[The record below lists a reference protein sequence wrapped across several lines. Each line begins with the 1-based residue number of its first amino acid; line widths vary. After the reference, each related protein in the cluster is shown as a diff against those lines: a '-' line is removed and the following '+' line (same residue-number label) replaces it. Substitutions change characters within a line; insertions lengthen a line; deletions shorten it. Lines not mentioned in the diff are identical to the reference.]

1 MPFQC
6 RGRRRRKPA
15 RPSAPA
21 TRRIPSRTGAAA
33 REGRPAG
40 VGDGE
45 AVLRGTPVT
54 GANTAG
60 VGGGVGTAVPTGVG
74 ASIRAGSELPRGS
87 IGPLAG
93 VASEVGR
100 STARRRGRSREE
112 GAPAGEKIVACTRRS
127 EPAAY
132 ENARTTP
139 AAAFQARTRGNLLRL
154 DARLMK
160 GRVEI
165 ARKRSAS
172 NMKRLLA
179 VSGLALAALL
189 ISTLAASA

>member
-1 MPFQC
+1 V
-6 RGRRRRKPA
+6 
-15 RPSAPA
+15 
-21 TRRIPSRTGAAA
+21 AA
-33 REGRPAG
+33 
-40 VGDGE
+40 
-45 AVLRGTPVT
+45 
-54 GANTAG
+54 
-60 VGGGVGTAVPTGVG
+60 
-74 ASIRAGSELPRGS
+74 
-87 IGPLAG
+87 
-93 VASEVGR
+93 EVGR

-112 GAPAGEKIVACTRRS
+112 GAPAGEKIVACTRRI

-189 ISTLAASA
+189 ISTLAASAQERGPIARPDRAATPAARLEGIVRCLSIVNLSAEQKTAIAGIVAAARPSLEADAQALRADRE